1 MPISKHCSVEMRMLS
16 FGTNTSGPKKKYTLV
31 SSLFRVMFLDVF
43 RAVGMMDKSVC
54 EMLKRYSDQV
64 LINYC
69 LYALFPYNIKGA
81 LLIKANEYTLTITHK

>member
-1 MPISKHCSVEMRMLS
+1 MLWMPISKHCSVEMRTLS

-54 EMLKRYSDQV
+54 KMLKRYSDQV
-64 LINYC
+64 LINYTAC
-69 LYALFPYNIKGA
+69 ICTVSVNIK
-81 LLIKANEYTLTITHK
+81 LISKGLS